1 MRDLPRC
8 PHCGSPVLVAGQ
20 EPAGEPA
27 SPLDSL
33 YQEVRRIREIAEAG
47 RDEADR
53 DEAGRDESESRLRVE
68 ELTREVNE
76 LRATVAR
83 LRGSALTGL
92 AGPAGPGLAGPA
104 GRHAPAA

>member
-8 PHCGSPVLVAGQ
+8 AHCGSPVLVARQGS
-20 EPAGEPA
+20 ARDPA

-47 RDEADR
+47 RDE
-53 DEAGRDESESRLRVE
+53 SESRLRIE

-83 LRGSALTGL
+83 LRGSAL
-92 AGPAGPGLAGPA
+92 AGLAGPA

>member
-1 MRDLPRC
+1 MTDLPRC
-8 PHCGSPVLVAGQ
+8 PHCGSPAFGSGQ
-20 EPAGEPA
+20 PPAGESA

-33 YQEVRRIREIAEAG
+33 YQEVRRIREIAET
-47 RDEADR
+47 RQDEA
-53 DEAGRDESESRLRVE
+53 AARLRID

-83 LRGSALTGL
+83 LRGSAL
-92 AGPAGPGLAGPA
+92 AGLAGPA